1 MSILLDAV
9 TRAKQQEMGEQL
21 DPVLTPRAQY
31 RRQSSASSYL
41 KPLAVLVAAVLAGGA
56 LAWGWHSLDTNKKPL
71 APETSSV
78 GVKASQQQAR
88 QQDESQGH
96 KQATQA
102 AEVTEPGT
110 TEVRLAGKVALPM
123 AQPIPQT
130 QAVQSRTIQSQNTR
144 PQNTQNAQ
152 NAQAANRAAINQS
165 LMNQSSINQSSI
177 NQSGEAE
184 IAARQTP
191 ASVNAQSTGSD
202 LLAASV
208 AEAAKELQF
217 AQLQAD
223 GSATVNQPQEMPA
236 ADDEPIILGAN
247 PNRRGLE
254 VLESLKRQVNEA
266 AEDVGLS
273 SAESRRQDELV
284 AQFQAA
290 LADVEHRHSA
300 EKPVS
305 PPELDPIPKAEEEV
319 PPYGGLPAG
328 LQLQVPEF
336 EISAHVYA
344 SEPSKRWLNVE
355 GAELQEGDSI
365 KGQLKIVE
373 IRPRDVV
380 LEIQGQKFRVPAI

>member
-78 GVKASQQQAR
+78 GGQASQQQAR
-88 QQDESQGH
+88 QQDESQGY
-96 KQATQA
+96 KQPTQA
-102 AEVTEPGT
+102 AEVAEQGA

-130 QAVQSRTIQSQNTR
+130 QAVQSRTIQSQNTL
-144 PQNTQNAQ
+144 PQ

-165 LMNQSSINQSSI
+165 SM

-184 IAARQTP
+184 IAARQSP

-223 GSATVNQPQEMPA
+223 GSATVNQAQEMPA

>member
-31 RRQSSASSYL
+31 RQQSSASRYL

-56 LAWGWHSLDTNKKPL
+56 LAWGWHSLDTNKKSL

-144 PQNTQNAQ
+144 PQNAQ

-165 LMNQSSINQSSI
+165 LM

-223 GSATVNQPQEMPA
+223 GSATVNQPQEMPLTE
-236 ADDEPIILGAN
+236 DEPIILGAN

>member
-31 RRQSSASSYL
+31 RRQSSASRYL

-78 GVKASQQQAR
+78 GGQASQQQAR
-88 QQDESQGH
+88 QQDESQGY
-96 KQATQA
+96 KQPTQA
-102 AEVTEPGT
+102 AEVAEPGT

-130 QAVQSRTIQSQNTR
+130 QAVQSRTIQSQNTL
-144 PQNTQNAQ
+144 PQ
-152 NAQAANRAAINQS
+152 NAQAENRVAINQS

-191 ASVNAQSTGSD
+191 ASINAQSTGSD

>member
-78 GVKASQQQAR
+78 GGQASQQQAR
-88 QQDESQGH
+88 QQDESQGY
-96 KQATQA
+96 KQPTQA
-102 AEVTEPGT
+102 AEVAEQGA

-130 QAVQSRTIQSQNTR
+130 QAVQSRTIQSQNTL
-144 PQNTQNAQ
+144 PQ
-152 NAQAANRAAINQS
+152 NAQAENRVAINQS
-165 LMNQSSINQSSI
+165 SM

-191 ASVNAQSTGSD
+191 ASINAQSTGSD

>member
-31 RRQSSASSYL
+31 RRQSSASRYL

-78 GVKASQQQAR
+78 GGQASQQQAR
-88 QQDESQGH
+88 QQDESQGY
-96 KQATQA
+96 KQPTQA
-102 AEVTEPGT
+102 AEVAEQGA

-144 PQNTQNAQ
+144 PQNV
-152 NAQAANRAAINQS
+152 QAANRATINQS
-165 LMNQSSINQSSI
+165 SVNQSSI

-184 IAARQTP
+184 IAARQSP

>member
-78 GVKASQQQAR
+78 GGQASQQQAR
-88 QQDESQGH
+88 QQDESQGY
-96 KQATQA
+96 KQPTQA
-102 AEVTEPGT
+102 AEVAEQGA

-144 PQNTQNAQ
+144 PQN
-152 NAQAANRAAINQS
+152 AQAENRTTINQS
-165 LMNQSSINQSSI
+165 SVNQGSI

-184 IAARQTP
+184 IAARQSP

-223 GSATVNQPQEMPA
+223 GSATVNQAQEMPA

>member
-78 GVKASQQQAR
+78 GGQASQQQAR
-88 QQDESQGH
+88 QQDESQGY
-96 KQATQA
+96 KQPTQA
-102 AEVTEPGT
+102 AEVAEQGA

-144 PQNTQNAQ
+144 PQN
-152 NAQAANRAAINQS
+152 AQAENRVAINQS
-165 LMNQSSINQSSI
+165 SM

>member
-31 RRQSSASSYL
+31 RRHSSASRYL
-41 KPLAVLVAAVLAGGA
+41 TPLAVLVAAVLAGGA

-78 GVKASQQQAR
+78 GGQASQQQAR
-88 QQDESQGH
+88 QQDESQGY
-96 KQATQA
+96 KQPTQA
-102 AEVTEPGT
+102 AEVAEQGA
-110 TEVRLAGKVALPM
+110 TEVRLAGKVALPI

-130 QAVQSRTIQSQNTR
+130 QAVQSRTIQLQNTL
-144 PQNTQNAQ
+144 PQ

-165 LMNQSSINQSSI
+165 SM

-223 GSATVNQPQEMPA
+223 GSATVNQPQGMPA
-236 ADDEPIILGAN
+236 VDDEPIILGAN

>member
-31 RRQSSASSYL
+31 RRQSSASRYL
-41 KPLAVLVAAVLAGGA
+41 TPLAVLVAAVLAGGA

-78 GVKASQQQAR
+78 GGQASQQQAR
-88 QQDESQGH
+88 QQDESQGY
-96 KQATQA
+96 KQPTQA
-102 AEVTEPGT
+102 AEVAEQGA

-144 PQNTQNAQ
+144 PQN
-152 NAQAANRAAINQS
+152 AQAANRATINQS
-165 LMNQSSINQSSI
+165 SVNQGSINQSSI

-184 IAARQTP
+184 IAARQSP
-191 ASVNAQSTGSD
+191 AAVNAQSTGSD

>member
-31 RRQSSASSYL
+31 RRQSSASRYL

-78 GVKASQQQAR
+78 GAKASQQQAR
-88 QQDESQGH
+88 QQDESQGY
-96 KQATQA
+96 KQPTQA
-102 AEVTEPGT
+102 AEVAEQSA

-130 QAVQSRTIQSQNTR
+130 QAVQSRTIQSQNTL
-144 PQNTQNAQ
+144 PQ
-152 NAQAANRAAINQS
+152 NAQAENRATINQS
-165 LMNQSSINQSSI
+165 SVNQGSISQSSI

-184 IAARQTP
+184 IAARQSP

-305 PPELDPIPKAEEEV
+305 PPELDPIPKTEEEV

>member
-31 RRQSSASSYL
+31 RRQSSASRYL
-41 KPLAVLVAAVLAGGA
+41 TPLAVLVAAVLAGGA

-78 GVKASQQQAR
+78 GGQASQQQAR
-88 QQDESQGH
+88 QQDESQGY
-96 KQATQA
+96 KQPTQA
-102 AEVTEPGT
+102 AEVAEQGA

-144 PQNTQNAQ
+144 PQN
-152 NAQAANRAAINQS
+152 AQAENRATINQS
-165 LMNQSSINQSSI
+165 SVNQGSINQSSI

-184 IAARQTP
+184 IAARQSP

-328 LQLQVPEF
+328 LQLQVLEF

>member
-56 LAWGWHSLDTNKKPL
+56 LAWGWHSLDTNKKTL

-78 GVKASQQQAR
+78 GTKASSQDAQQQAR

-102 AEVTEPGT
+102 AEVAEQGT

-130 QAVQSRTIQSQNTR
+130 QAVQSRIIQSQNTL
-144 PQNTQNAQ
+144 PQNTQAE
-152 NAQAANRAAINQS
+152 NRATINQS
-165 LMNQSSINQSSI
+165 SVNQGSISQSSI

-184 IAARQTP
+184 IAARQSP

>member
-31 RRQSSASSYL
+31 RQPSSGRAYF
-41 KPLAVLVAAVLAGGA
+41 KPLAVLVVAVLAGGG
-56 LAWGWHSLDTNKKPL
+56 LAWGWHMLDNSKKIQ

-78 GVKASQQQAR
+78 EAQASPQGAQQQAR
-88 QQDESQGH
+88 KQDNPQRD
-96 KQATQA
+96 KQPNQA
-102 AEVTEPGT
+102 AESAA
-110 TEVRLAGKVALPM
+110 EVRLAGKVALPL
-123 AQPIPQT
+123 AQPIPQA
-130 QAVQSRTIQSQNTR
+130 QVVQSRLTQSQTIQ
-144 PQNTQNAQ
+144 PQSTQPQ
-152 NAQAANRAAINQS
+152 NAQAVSSTNLNQRGEANQS
-165 LMNQSSINQSSI
+165 QAL
-177 NQSGEAE
+177 
-184 IAARQTP
+184 
-191 ASVNAQSTGSD
+191 ASTELNHNDT
-202 LLAASV
+202 LAASV

-217 AQLQAD
+217 EQVQSGSSSFANQRQAI
-223 GSATVNQPQEMPA
+223 QA
-236 ADDEPIILGAN
+236 ADEEPIILGAN

-254 VLESLKRQVNEA
+254 VLESLKRQVNDA

-305 PPELDPIPKAEEEV
+305 PPELDPIPKTEEEV

-336 EISAHVYA
+336 DISAHVYA
-344 SEPSKRWLNVE
+344 SEPSKRWLNVD

-365 KGQLKIVE
+365 KGILKVVE

-380 LEIQGQKFRVPAI
+380 LEIQGQRFRVPAI

>member
-31 RRQSSASSYL
+31 RQQSSASSYL

-56 LAWGWHSLDTNKKPL
+56 LAWGWHSLDTNKKTL

-78 GVKASQQQAR
+78 GAQASQQQAR
-88 QQDESQGH
+88 QQDESQGY
-96 KQATQA
+96 KQPTQA
-102 AEVTEPGT
+102 AEVAEQGA

-130 QAVQSRTIQSQNTR
+130 QAVQSRTIQSQNTL
-144 PQNTQNAQ
+144 PQ
-152 NAQAANRAAINQS
+152 NAQAENRATINQS
-165 LMNQSSINQSSI
+165 SVNQGSINQSSI

-184 IAARQTP
+184 IAAPQTP
-191 ASVNAQSTGSD
+191 ASVKQSTGSA

-223 GSATVNQPQEMPA
+223 GATAVNQPQEMPA

>member
-78 GVKASQQQAR
+78 GGQASQQQAR

-96 KQATQA
+96 KQPTQA
-102 AEVTEPGT
+102 AEVAEQGA

-130 QAVQSRTIQSQNTR
+130 QAVQSRTIQSQNTL
-144 PQNTQNAQ
+144 PQ

-165 LMNQSSINQSSI
+165 SM

-184 IAARQTP
+184 IAARQSP

>member
-78 GVKASQQQAR
+78 GGQASQQQAR
-88 QQDESQGH
+88 QQDESQGY
-96 KQATQA
+96 KQPTQA
-102 AEVTEPGT
+102 AEVAEQGA

-144 PQNTQNAQ
+144 PQN
-152 NAQAANRAAINQS
+152 AQAENRAAINQS
-165 LMNQSSINQSSI
+165 LMNQSLM

-223 GSATVNQPQEMPA
+223 GSATVNQPQEMPLT
-236 ADDEPIILGAN
+236 DDEPIILGAN

>member
-31 RRQSSASSYL
+31 RRQSSASRYL

-78 GVKASQQQAR
+78 GAKASQQQTR
-88 QQDESQGH
+88 QQDESQGY
-96 KQATQA
+96 KQPTQA
-102 AEVTEPGT
+102 AEVAEQGA

-130 QAVQSRTIQSQNTR
+130 QAVQSRTIQSQNTL
-144 PQNTQNAQ
+144 PQ
-152 NAQAANRAAINQS
+152 NAQAENRATINQS
-165 LMNQSSINQSSI
+165 SVNQGSISQSSI

-184 IAARQTP
+184 IAARQSP

-305 PPELDPIPKAEEEV
+305 PPELDPIPKTEEEV

>member
-31 RRQSSASSYL
+31 RRQSSASRYL
-41 KPLAVLVAAVLAGGA
+41 TPLAVLVAAVLAGGA

-78 GVKASQQQAR
+78 GGQASQQQAR
-88 QQDESQGH
+88 QKDESQGY
-96 KQATQA
+96 KQPTQA
-102 AEVTEPGT
+102 VEVAEQGA

-130 QAVQSRTIQSQNTR
+130 QAVQSRTIQSQNTL
-144 PQNTQNAQ
+144 PQ
-152 NAQAANRAAINQS
+152 NAQAENRATINQS
-165 LMNQSSINQSSI
+165 SVNQGSINQSSI

-184 IAARQTP
+184 IAARQSP

>member
-31 RRQSSASSYL
+31 RRQSSASRYL

-78 GVKASQQQAR
+78 GGQASQQQAR
-88 QQDESQGH
+88 QQDESQGY
-96 KQATQA
+96 KQPTQA
-102 AEVTEPGT
+102 AEVAEQGA

-130 QAVQSRTIQSQNTR
+130 QAVQSRTIQSQNTL
-144 PQNTQNAQ
+144 PQ
-152 NAQAANRAAINQS
+152 NAQAENRAAINQS
-165 LMNQSSINQSSI
+165 SM

>member
-78 GVKASQQQAR
+78 GGQASQQQAR
-88 QQDESQGH
+88 QQDESQGY
-96 KQATQA
+96 KQPTQA
-102 AEVTEPGT
+102 AEVAEQGA

-144 PQNTQNAQ
+144 PQNS
-152 NAQAANRAAINQS
+152 QAENRATINQS
-165 LMNQSSINQSSI
+165 SVNQGSINQSSI

-184 IAARQTP
+184 IAARQSP

-254 VLESLKRQVNEA
+254 VLEYLKRQVNEA

-305 PPELDPIPKAEEEV
+305 PPELDPIPKTEEEV

>member
-78 GVKASQQQAR
+78 GGQASQQQAR
-88 QQDESQGH
+88 QQDESQGY
-96 KQATQA
+96 KQPTQA
-102 AEVTEPGT
+102 AEVAEQGA

-130 QAVQSRTIQSQNTR
+130 QAVQSRTIQSQNTL
-144 PQNTQNAQ
+144 PQ
-152 NAQAANRAAINQS
+152 NAQAENRATINQS
-165 LMNQSSINQSSI
+165 SVNQGSISQSSI

-184 IAARQTP
+184 IAARQSP
-191 ASVNAQSTGSD
+191 ASINAQSTGSD

>member
-31 RRQSSASSYL
+31 RRQSSASRYL
-41 KPLAVLVAAVLAGGA
+41 KPLAILVAAVLAGGA

-78 GVKASQQQAR
+78 GGQASQQQAR
-88 QQDESQGH
+88 QQDESQGY
-96 KQATQA
+96 KQPTQA
-102 AEVTEPGT
+102 AEVAEQGA

-144 PQNTQNAQ
+144 PQN
-152 NAQAANRAAINQS
+152 AQAENRATINQS
-165 LMNQSSINQSSI
+165 SVNQGSINQSSINQSSI

-184 IAARQTP
+184 IAARQSP

-223 GSATVNQPQEMPA
+223 GSATVNQAQEMPA

>member
-78 GVKASQQQAR
+78 GGQASQQQAR
-88 QQDESQGH
+88 QQDESQGY
-96 KQATQA
+96 KQPTQA
-102 AEVTEPGT
+102 AEVAEQGA

-144 PQNTQNAQ
+144 PQN
-152 NAQAANRAAINQS
+152 AQAENRATINQS
-165 LMNQSSINQSSI
+165 SVNQGSINQSSI

-184 IAARQTP
+184 IAARQSP

-223 GSATVNQPQEMPA
+223 GSATVNQPQEMPVA
-236 ADDEPIILGAN
+236 GDEPIILGAN

>member
-78 GVKASQQQAR
+78 GGQASQQQAR
-88 QQDESQGH
+88 QQDESQGY
-96 KQATQA
+96 KQPTQA
-102 AEVTEPGT
+102 AEVAEQGA

-144 PQNTQNAQ
+144 PQNS
-152 NAQAANRAAINQS
+152 QAENRATINQS
-165 LMNQSSINQSSI
+165 SVNQGSINQSSI

-184 IAARQTP
+184 IAARQSP

-223 GSATVNQPQEMPA
+223 GSATVNQAQEMPA

>member
-31 RRQSSASSYL
+31 RRQSSASRYL

-78 GVKASQQQAR
+78 GAKASQQQAR
-88 QQDESQGH
+88 QQDESQGY
-96 KQATQA
+96 KQPTQA
-102 AEVTEPGT
+102 AEVAEQGA

-130 QAVQSRTIQSQNTR
+130 QAVQSRTIQSQNTL
-144 PQNTQNAQ
+144 PQ
-152 NAQAANRAAINQS
+152 NAQAENRATIK
-165 LMNQSSINQSSI
+165 QSSVNQGSISQSSI

>member
-78 GVKASQQQAR
+78 GGQASQQQAR
-88 QQDESQGH
+88 QQDESQGY
-96 KQATQA
+96 KQPTQA
-102 AEVTEPGT
+102 AEVAEQGA

-144 PQNTQNAQ
+144 PQN
-152 NAQAANRAAINQS
+152 AQAANRATINQS
-165 LMNQSSINQSSI
+165 SVNQGSINQSSI

-184 IAARQTP
+184 IAARQSP
-191 ASVNAQSTGSD
+191 AAVNAQSTGSD

-223 GSATVNQPQEMPA
+223 GSATVNQAQEMPA

>member
-56 LAWGWHSLDTNKKPL
+56 LAWGWHSLDTNKKTL

-78 GVKASQQQAR
+78 GGQASQHQAR
-88 QQDESQGH
+88 QQDESQGY
-96 KQATQA
+96 KQPTQA
-102 AEVTEPGT
+102 AEVAEQGA

-130 QAVQSRTIQSQNTR
+130 QAVQSRTIQSQNTL
-144 PQNTQNAQ
+144 PQ
-152 NAQAANRAAINQS
+152 NAQAENRATINQS
-165 LMNQSSINQSSI
+165 SVNQGSINQSSI

-184 IAARQTP
+184 IAARRTP

-217 AQLQAD
+217 AQLQ
-223 GSATVNQPQEMPA
+223 

-273 SAESRRQDELV
+273 SVESRRQDELV

>member
-31 RRQSSASSYL
+31 RRQSPASSYL

-71 APETSSV
+71 TPETFSV
-78 GVKASQQQAR
+78 GGQASQQQAR
-88 QQDESQGH
+88 QQDESQGY

-102 AEVTEPGT
+102 AEVAEQGA

-130 QAVQSRTIQSQNTR
+130 QAVQSRTIQSRNTLSQNTGSQNTL
-144 PQNTQNAQ
+144 PQNAR
-152 NAQAANRAAINQS
+152 AENRAT
-165 LMNQSSINQSSI
+165 I

-223 GSATVNQPQEMPA
+223 GSATVNQTQEMPLT
-236 ADDEPIILGAN
+236 DDEPIILGAN

-305 PPELDPIPKAEEEV
+305 PPELDPIPKAEEEM

>member
-1 MSILLDAV
+1 M
-9 TRAKQQEMGEQL
+9 
-21 DPVLTPRAQY
+21 
-31 RRQSSASSYL
+31 
-41 KPLAVLVAAVLAGGA
+41 LAGGA

-78 GVKASQQQAR
+78 GGQASQQQAR
-88 QQDESQGH
+88 QQDESQGY
-96 KQATQA
+96 KQPTQA
-102 AEVTEPGT
+102 AEVTEQGA

-144 PQNTQNAQ
+144 PQNAQ

-165 LMNQSSINQSSI
+165 LM

-223 GSATVNQPQEMPA
+223 GSATVNQPQEMPLTE
-236 ADDEPIILGAN
+236 DEPIILGAN

-305 PPELDPIPKAEEEV
+305 PPELDPIPNAEEEV
-319 PPYGGLPAG
+319 LPTAACRPG
-328 LQLQVPEF
+328 CNCRYLSLRSVLTYTPQSL
-336 EISAHVYA
+336 
-344 SEPSKRWLNVE
+344 PSV
-355 GAELQEGDSI
+355 G
-365 KGQLKIVE
+365 
-373 IRPRDVV
+373 
-380 LEIQGQKFRVPAI
+380 

>member
-31 RRQSSASSYL
+31 RRQSSASRYL
-41 KPLAVLVAAVLAGGA
+41 TPLAVLVAAVLAGGA

-78 GVKASQQQAR
+78 GGQASQQQAR
-88 QQDESQGH
+88 QQDESQGY
-96 KQATQA
+96 KQPTQA
-102 AEVTEPGT
+102 AEVVEQGA

-144 PQNTQNAQ
+144 PQN
-152 NAQAANRAAINQS
+152 AQAENRTTINQS
-165 LMNQSSINQSSI
+165 SVNQGSI

-184 IAARQTP
+184 IAARQSP

-223 GSATVNQPQEMPA
+223 GSATVNQAQEMPA

>member
-31 RRQSSASSYL
+31 RRQSSASRYL

-78 GVKASQQQAR
+78 GGQASQQQAR
-88 QQDESQGH
+88 QQDESQGY
-96 KQATQA
+96 KQPTQA
-102 AEVTEPGT
+102 AEVAEQGA

-130 QAVQSRTIQSQNTR
+130 QAVQSRTIQAQNTR
-144 PQNTQNAQ
+144 PQNV
-152 NAQAANRAAINQS
+152 QAANGATINQS
-165 LMNQSSINQSSI
+165 SVNQSSI

-184 IAARQTP
+184 IAARQSP

>member
-31 RRQSSASSYL
+31 RRQSSASRYL

-56 LAWGWHSLDTNKKPL
+56 LAWGWHSLDTNKKTL

-78 GVKASQQQAR
+78 GGQASQQQAR
-88 QQDESQGH
+88 QQDESQGY
-96 KQATQA
+96 KQPTQA
-102 AEVTEPGT
+102 AEVAEQGA

-144 PQNTQNAQ
+144 PQN
-152 NAQAANRAAINQS
+152 AQAENRATINQS
-165 LMNQSSINQSSI
+165 SVNQGSINQSSI

-184 IAARQTP
+184 IAARQSP

-305 PPELDPIPKAEEEV
+305 PPELDPIPNAEEEV

>member
-31 RRQSSASSYL
+31 RRQSSASRYL

-56 LAWGWHSLDTNKKPL
+56 LAWGWHSLDTNKKTL

-78 GVKASQQQAR
+78 GGQASQQQAR
-88 QQDESQGH
+88 QQDESQGY
-96 KQATQA
+96 KQPTQA
-102 AEVTEPGT
+102 AEVAEQGA

-144 PQNTQNAQ
+144 PQN
-152 NAQAANRAAINQS
+152 AQAENRATINQS
-165 LMNQSSINQSSI
+165 SVNQGSISQSSI

-184 IAARQTP
+184 IAARQSP

-223 GSATVNQPQEMPA
+223 GSATVNQPQEIPA

>member
-31 RRQSSASSYL
+31 RRQSSASRYL

-78 GVKASQQQAR
+78 GGQASQQQAR
-88 QQDESQGH
+88 QQDESQGY
-96 KQATQA
+96 KQPTQA
-102 AEVTEPGT
+102 VEVAEQGA

-130 QAVQSRTIQSQNTR
+130 QAVQSRLTQSQNTR
-144 PQNTQNAQ
+144 PQ

-165 LMNQSSINQSSI
+165 SM

-184 IAARQTP
+184 IAARQSP

-223 GSATVNQPQEMPA
+223 GSATVNQAQEMPA

-254 VLESLKRQVNEA
+254 VLESLKRQVDEA

>member
-31 RRQSSASSYL
+31 RRQSSASRYL

-78 GVKASQQQAR
+78 GAQASQQQAR
-88 QQDESQGH
+88 QQDESQGY
-96 KQATQA
+96 KQPTQA
-102 AEVTEPGT
+102 AEVAEQGA

-144 PQNTQNAQ
+144 PQN
-152 NAQAANRAAINQS
+152 AQAANRATINQS
-165 LMNQSSINQSSI
+165 SVNQGSINQSSM

-191 ASVNAQSTGSD
+191 ASVNAQSTGSA

>member
-31 RRQSSASSYL
+31 RRQSSASRYL
-41 KPLAVLVAAVLAGGA
+41 TPLAVLVAAVLAGGA

-78 GVKASQQQAR
+78 GGQASQQQAR
-88 QQDESQGH
+88 QQDESQGY
-96 KQATQA
+96 KQPTQA
-102 AEVTEPGT
+102 AEVAEQGA

-130 QAVQSRTIQSQNTR
+130 QAVQSRTIQWQNTR
-144 PQNTQNAQ
+144 PQN
-152 NAQAANRAAINQS
+152 AQAENRATINQS
-165 LMNQSSINQSSI
+165 SVNQGSINQSSI

-184 IAARQTP
+184 IAARQSP

>member
-31 RRQSSASSYL
+31 RRQSSASRYL

-78 GVKASQQQAR
+78 GAKASQQQAR
-88 QQDESQGH
+88 QQDESQGY
-96 KQATQA
+96 KQPTQA
-102 AEVTEPGT
+102 AEVAEQGA

-130 QAVQSRTIQSQNTR
+130 QAVQSRTIQSQNTL
-144 PQNTQNAQ
+144 PQ
-152 NAQAANRAAINQS
+152 NAQAENRATINQS
-165 LMNQSSINQSSI
+165 SVNQGSISQSSI

-184 IAARQTP
+184 IAARQSP

>member
-1 MSILLDAV
+1 
-9 TRAKQQEMGEQL
+9 
-21 DPVLTPRAQY
+21 
-31 RRQSSASSYL
+31 
-41 KPLAVLVAAVLAGGA
+41 
-56 LAWGWHSLDTNKKPL
+56 
-71 APETSSV
+71 
-78 GVKASQQQAR
+78 
-88 QQDESQGH
+88 
-96 KQATQA
+96 
-102 AEVTEPGT
+102 
-110 TEVRLAGKVALPM
+110 M

-144 PQNTQNAQ
+144 PQN
-152 NAQAANRAAINQS
+152 AQAENRTTINQS
-165 LMNQSSINQSSI
+165 SVNQGSINQSSI

-184 IAARQTP
+184 IAARQSP

-223 GSATVNQPQEMPA
+223 GSATVNQAQEMPA

>member
-31 RRQSSASSYL
+31 RRQSSASRYL
-41 KPLAVLVAAVLAGGA
+41 TPLAVLVAAVLAGGA

-78 GVKASQQQAR
+78 GGQASQQQAR
-88 QQDESQGH
+88 QQDESQGY
-96 KQATQA
+96 KQPTQA
-102 AEVTEPGT
+102 AEVAEQGA

-130 QAVQSRTIQSQNTR
+130 QAVQSRTIQAQNTLL
-144 PQNTQNAQ
+144 Q
-152 NAQAANRAAINQS
+152 NAQAENRATINQS
-165 LMNQSSINQSSI
+165 SVNQSSI

-184 IAARQTP
+184 IAAHQSP
-191 ASVNAQSTGSD
+191 ASVNAQPTGSD

-223 GSATVNQPQEMPA
+223 GSATVNQAQEMPA

>member
-31 RRQSSASSYL
+31 RRQSSASRYL

-78 GVKASQQQAR
+78 GAKASQQQAR
-88 QQDESQGH
+88 QQDESQGY
-96 KQATQA
+96 KQPTQA
-102 AEVTEPGT
+102 AEVAEQGA

-130 QAVQSRTIQSQNTR
+130 QAVQSRTIQSQNTL
-144 PQNTQNAQ
+144 PQ
-152 NAQAANRAAINQS
+152 NAQAENRATINQS
-165 LMNQSSINQSSI
+165 SVNQGSISQSSI

-184 IAARQTP
+184 IAARQSP

-305 PPELDPIPKAEEEV
+305 PPELDPIPKTEEEV